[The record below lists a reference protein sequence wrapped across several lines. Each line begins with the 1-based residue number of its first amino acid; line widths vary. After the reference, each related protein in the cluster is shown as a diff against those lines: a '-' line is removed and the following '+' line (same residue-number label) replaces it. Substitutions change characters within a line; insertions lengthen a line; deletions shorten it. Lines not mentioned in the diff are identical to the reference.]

1 MGAGTSGGPRGPRG
15 GFIAPGG
22 DGPGVRPPKEGDKGP
37 GIRPP
42 EGGFGGPGIRPPKSE
57 PTPPRI
63 DPIIPPNEP
72 KYTPQ
77 GNTFSNRSGLFGSL
91 MEGIKKT
98 DKFKDKVK
106 EGGKG
111 IGVPDK
117 KSPEIF
123 DKLLEGIKK
132 GGFGGQRRPIGGMSS
147 RPAPGSNIPL
157 GPNDR
162 PIGFE
167 RPRDDSDFITQ
178 FGDTR
183 DPNYAENKRKALEE
197 KYGRP
202 MGSGA
207 LSGGFP
213 RTPRDIGLG
222 GGPSIPPRFPTGPK
236 DPRAMRGPR
245 KEAVSFG
252 GKPPSA
258 ESRRPTKEG
267 PKRGMSKAGPVDAET
282 RNKFEEM
289 LAYMKSFQR

>member
-1 MGAGTSGGPRGPRG
+1 MGAGTPGGRPG
-15 GFIAPGG
+15 GFITPGG
-22 DGPGVRPPKEGDKGP
+22 DGPGIRPPKGGD
-37 GIRPP
+37 
-42 EGGFGGPGIRPPKSE
+42 GPGIRPPKSE
-57 PTPPRI
+57 PKPP
-63 DPIIPPNEP
+63 
-72 KYTPQ
+72 
-77 GNTFSNRSGLFGSL
+77 
-91 MEGIKKT
+91 
-98 DKFKDKVK
+98 K
-106 EGGKG
+106 EN
-111 IGVPDK
+111 

-132 GGFGGQRRPIGGMSS
+132 SGGLPGGPRGGKPFGGRGGKPIVSRPASDFGLVSK
-147 RPAPGSNIPL
+147 PAPGSDPNIVF
-157 GPNDR
+157 GPDDR

-213 RTPRDIGLG
+213 RPPRDIGLG
-222 GGPSIPPRFPTGPK
+222 GGPGIPPRFPTGPR
-236 DPRAMRGPR
+236 DPRTMRGPR
-245 KEAVSFG
+245 KEAVSFR
-252 GKPPSA
+252 GKPPSTG
-258 ESRRPTKEG
+258 SKRPTKG
-267 PKRGMSKAGPVDAET
+267 SPKGGMSKAGPVDAET

>member
-1 MGAGTSGGPRGPRG
+1 MGAGTPGGPGKP
-15 GFIAPGG
+15 PMG
-22 DGPGVRPPKEGDKGP
+22 DGGGRTPGKPAPP

-42 EGGFGGPGIRPPKSE
+42 VDGGRPPK
-57 PTPPRI
+57 
-63 DPIIPPNEP
+63 
-72 KYTPQ
+72 
-77 GNTFSNRSGLFGSL
+77 
-91 MEGIKKT
+91 T
-98 DKFKDKVK
+98 D
-106 EGGKG
+106 
-111 IGVPDK
+111 

-132 GGFGGQRRPIGGMSS
+132 GGFGGQRRPRGRDMSS

-222 GGPSIPPRFPTGPK
+222 GGPGIPPRFPTGPR
-236 DPRAMRGPR
+236 DPRTMRGPR
-245 KEAVSFG
+245 KEAVFFG
-252 GKPPSA
+252 GKPPSTG
-258 ESRRPTKEG
+258 SKRPTKG
-267 PKRGMSKAGPVDAET
+267 SPKGGMSKAGPVDAET

>member
-1 MGAGTSGGPRGPRG
+1 MGAGTPGGPGGRG
-15 GFIAPGG
+15 GFITPGG
-22 DGPGVRPPKEGDKGP
+22 PGPGIRPPKEGD
-37 GIRPP
+37 
-42 EGGFGGPGIRPPKSE
+42 GPGIRPPKSE
-57 PTPPRI
+57 PTPPPRDDGRPGI
-63 DPIIPPNEP
+63 RPPKPP
-72 KYTPQ
+72 KE
-77 GNTFSNRSGLFGSL
+77 N
-91 MEGIKKT
+91 
-98 DKFKDKVK
+98 
-106 EGGKG
+106 
-111 IGVPDK
+111 

-132 GGFGGQRRPIGGMSS
+132 SGGLPGGPRPRGGKPFGGRGGKPIVS

-157 GPNDR
+157 GPDDR

-167 RPRDDSDFITQ
+167 RPRDESDFITE

-207 LSGGFP
+207 LSVDFP
-213 RTPRDIGLG
+213 RPPRDIGLG
-222 GGPSIPPRFPTGPK
+222 GGPGIPPRFPTGPR

-245 KEAVSFG
+245 REAVTFR
-252 GKPPSA
+252 GKPSSM

-267 PKRGMSKAGPVDAET
+267 PKGGMSKAGPVDAET

>member
-1 MGAGTSGGPRGPRG
+1 MGAGTPGGPR
-15 GFIAPGG
+15 
-22 DGPGVRPPKEGDKGP
+22 
-37 GIRPP
+37 
-42 EGGFGGPGIRPPKSE
+42 GPGIRPPKSE

-117 KSPEIF
+117 KSPDIF

-132 GGFGGQRRPIGGMSS
+132 GGMSS

-157 GPNDR
+157 GPDDR

-167 RPRDDSDFITQ
+167 RPRDESDFITPY
-178 FGDTR
+178 GDTR
-183 DPNYAENKRKALEE
+183 DPNYAEQKKAIFE
-197 KYGRP
+197 KYGGP
-202 MGSGA
+202 KP
-207 LSGGFP
+207 GFG
-213 RTPRDIGLG
+213 DIGIG
-222 GGPSIPPRFPTGPK
+222 GGPGIPPRFPTGPR
-236 DPRAMRGPR
+236 DPRTMRGPR

-252 GKPPSA
+252 GKPPSTG
-258 ESRRPTKEG
+258 SKRPTKG
-267 PKRGMSKAGPVDAET
+267 SPKGGMSKAGPVDAET

>member
-1 MGAGTSGGPRGPRG
+1 MGAGTPGRPGGPRG
-15 GFIAPGG
+15 GFITPGG
-22 DGPGVRPPKEGDKGP
+22 VGPGVRPPKEGDKGP

-42 EGGFGGPGIRPPKSE
+42 KSE

-63 DPIIPPNEP
+63 DPPRTPNEP
-72 KYTPQ
+72 ASP
-77 GNTFSNRSGLFGSL
+77 GLFGQL
-91 MEGIKKT
+91 IEGIKKT